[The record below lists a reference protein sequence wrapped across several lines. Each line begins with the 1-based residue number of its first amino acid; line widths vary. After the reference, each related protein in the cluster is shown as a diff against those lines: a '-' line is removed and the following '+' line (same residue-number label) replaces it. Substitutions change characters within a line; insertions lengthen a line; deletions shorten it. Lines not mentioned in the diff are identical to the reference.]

1 VIAAAGPDSWEVIG
15 IVSGVVSI
23 VLAGF
28 AIWQASVF
36 FRWSNNAQR
45 EAEHAAKGIDASVKK
60 LEDVFNRLYSDTFG
74 MMRDTVSDM
83 REHIWSGGDSPKASK
98 SDPALEEIDK
108 RTSENI
114 EELRREVH
122 EEIAQVISRVGTTT
136 DQIGALEGQLGAVVD
151 QALEASREAQ
161 VEAVRETLSDALQAE
176 IAKWRRQGK
185 RSIEADEIVS
195 ALVNRFDFNKVLES
209 IGELRDQGVVDFEGP
224 VSEIG
229 PYTSI
234 QLPSPRHTRR
244 RKARA
249 MPKDENG
256 AASGEAADRSSD

>member
-1 VIAAAGPDSWEVIG
+1 MIIAASPGSWEVIG

-36 FRWSNNAQR
+36 FRWSNSAQR
-45 EAEHAAKGIDASVKK
+45 EAEHAAKGVEASVKK

-83 REHIWSGGDSPKASK
+83 REHMWSGGDSHKTSK
-98 SDPALEEIDK
+98 SEPALEEIDK

-122 EEIAQVISRVGTTT
+122 EEIAQVINRVGATS
-136 DQIGALEGQLGAVVD
+136 DQIGVLEGQLGAVVD

-161 VEAVRETLSDALQAE
+161 VEAVRETLSDALQSE

-185 RSIEADEIVS
+185 RTLEADEIVS
-195 ALVNRFDFNKVLES
+195 ALMNRFDFHEILES
-209 IGELRDQGVVDFEGP
+209 IGELRDQGLVDFEGS

-234 QLPSPRHTRR
+234 QLPSPRRTRR

-249 MPKDENG
+249 AKDG
-256 AASGEAADRSSD
+256 DGDSVGEGDQP